1 MLCFGLAYM
10 SIMCLLA
17 LIIISSVHVY
27 NFDPTARLTTVVV
40 VISSF
45 VEMNRTGNCFCLF

>member
-10 SIMCLLA
+10 SILCLLA

-45 VEMNRTGNCFCLF
+45 VEMNRTGNCFCLS